1 MNEIAYAHEEDE
13 MASSAPDDGSAGAT
27 GPSAVAERT
36 PVRAI
41 LAAGIG
47 NVIEWYDFAVY
58 GYLATVIGALF
69 FPTASE
75 QLLLSFATFGVGF
88 VMRPVGSIVLG
99 HVGDRVGRRTALVFT
114 IVVMGVSTTLI
125 GVLPTYA
132 VIGVWAPVLLVVLRL
147 LQGLSAG
154 GEWGGSASFMVEYAR
169 SDRRGFIGSWQQFTI
184 VTALLLGA
192 AAGTAVSG
200 ALSQDAL
207 YAWGWRIPFLAGF
220 LVIPVGL
227 YLRWRIPDTPKF
239 RELKQERQVER
250 APLLTMVRSY
260 WRDILR
266 AFGFTVVWTVAY
278 YIFLTYLP
286 TYLETEVGLSKTF
299 SLAATMIELA
309 FMALLVPFAGLL
321 SDRLGRRKL
330 PLMIS
335 CGLFIV
341 LPLPLFAVAGA
352 SSAAVIVIVL
362 VFAASLA
369 LFSGPGPAAIAELF
383 STEVRY
389 SALSIP
395 YNIAVALFGG
405 FAPFIATLLI
415 QTTGSRLAPTFY
427 VMAAAVVS
435 LLTIATFRETG
446 REALR

>member
-1 MNEIAYAHEEDE
+1 
-13 MASSAPDDGSAGAT
+13 MASTPDATSAATAAT
-27 GPSAVAERT
+27 GVNERT

-58 GYLATVIGALF
+58 GYLASVIGALF
-69 FPTASE
+69 FPTGSA

-88 VMRPVGSIVLG
+88 VMRPVGSIVMG
-99 HVGDRVGRRTALVFT
+99 HVGDRFGRRTALVFT
-114 IVVMGVSTTLI
+114 IVIMGVSTTLI

-132 VIGVWAPVLLVVLRL
+132 VIGIWAPILLVVLRL
-147 LQGLSAG
+147 AQGLSAG

-169 SDRRGFIGSWQQFTI
+169 SDRRGYIGSWQQFTI

-192 AAGTAVSG
+192 SVGTAVSG
-200 ALSQDAL
+200 LLSQEAL
-207 YAWGWRIPFLAGF
+207 YAWGWRVPFLVGF

-227 YLRWRIPDTPKF
+227 YLRLRIPDTPKF
-239 RELKQERQVER
+239 RELSEQGRVER
-250 APLLTMVRSY
+250 APLLTMFRSF

-266 AFGFTVVWTVAY
+266 AFGFTIVWTVAY
-278 YIFLTYLP
+278 YIYLTYLP

-299 SLAATMIELA
+299 SLAATMTELA

-321 SDRLGRRKL
+321 SDRLGRRK
-330 PLMIS
+330 PLLLIS
-335 CGLFIV
+335 CVLFIV
-341 LPLPLFAVAGA
+341 LPYPMFAVVGG
-352 SSAAVIVIVL
+352 SGAAVIVVVL
-362 VFAASLA
+362 VSAASLA

-383 STEVRY
+383 STRVRY

-415 QTTGSRLAPTFY
+415 QSTGSRLAPTFY

-435 LLTIATFRETG
+435 LITIATFRETG

>member
-1 MNEIAYAHEEDE
+1 
-13 MASSAPDDGSAGAT
+13 MASSTPGEAGAAT
-27 GPSAVAERT
+27 AAGAEVAERT
-36 PVRAI
+36 PVRAV

-69 FPTASE
+69 FPEGSA
-75 QLLLSFATFGVGF
+75 QLLLAFATFGVGF
-88 VMRPVGSIVLG
+88 FMRPVGSVLLG

-114 IVVMGVSTTLI
+114 VLVMGVSTTLI
-125 GVLPTYA
+125 GVIPTYA
-132 VIGVWAPVLLVVLRL
+132 AIGIWAPVLLVVLRL

-184 VTALLLGA
+184 VIALLLGA
-192 AAGTAVSG
+192 GVGAAVS
-200 ALSQDAL
+200 ALLSEDAL
-207 YAWGWRIPFLAGF
+207 YGWGWRIPFLVGF

-239 RELKQERQVER
+239 RELSEQGQVER
-250 APLLTMVRSY
+250 APLVTMVRSF
-260 WRDILR
+260 WPDILR
-266 AFGFTVVWTVAY
+266 AFGFTIVWTVAY
-278 YIFLTYLP
+278 YIYLTYLP

-299 SLAATMIELA
+299 SLTATMIELA

-321 SDRLGRRKL
+321 SDRLGRRKVL
-330 PLMIS
+330 LLVS

-341 LPLPLFAVAGA
+341 LPYPLFAVMGT
-352 SSAAVIVIVL
+352 SPAAVIAIVL

-383 STEVRY
+383 STRVRY

-415 QTTGSRLAPTFY
+415 QSTGSKLAPTFY

-435 LLTIATFRETG
+435 LLTIMTFRETG